1 MGSLQQAERPGG
13 PDPRVLALRGCG
25 LLEDLD
31 GTLAFISPCLEDTRK
46 SLSLNTVLSRSGL
59 GA

>member
-13 PDPRVLALRGCG
+13 PDSRVLALRGCG

-31 GTLAFISPCLEDTRK
+31 GLLALIGPRLEDTGK
-46 SLSLNTVLSRSGL
+46 SLSPDTVLSRSGL